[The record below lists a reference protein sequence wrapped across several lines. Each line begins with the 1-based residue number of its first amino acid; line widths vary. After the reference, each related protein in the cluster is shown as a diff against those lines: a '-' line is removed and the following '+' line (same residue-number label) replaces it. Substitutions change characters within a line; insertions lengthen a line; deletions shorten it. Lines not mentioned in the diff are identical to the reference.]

1 MKLTKKIALV
11 SASLALG
18 MAAPAVLAAENASVT
33 LAATQATAV
42 TVTKKTAPYYH
53 KDGSKF
59 TKAKPYKYGKYSSAT
74 TGKGANYKVIKTVTI
89 KGAKYY
95 YIGNDAYLKASD
107 VKVTASK
114 TVKAASS
121 SKKNST
127 KTAAKKTTST
137 KTSAKSSSKKTA
149 SKTSSKK
156 TAAKKTS
163 TKKAATA
170 KKAAV
175 PAGTATNVTSV
186 TVTKK
191 TTPFYHADGSKFT
204 KANPYKYA
212 GWTSTVAYK
221 NITFK
226 VSKELTLKGAK
237 YYYIGNNAYLK
248 ASDVKVASSK
258 KAAAKKTAAK
268 KTTSTKK
275 TAAKKTTSTKKT
287 AAKKTTSTKKTA
299 AKKTT
304 SSKKTSTKS
313 SSKTSTK
320 KAAKTV
326 AAVKVAKKTVPYYHK
341 DGSKFTKAKPYK
353 YNGWSSTVAY
363 KNVSYNVVKTVTIK
377 GAKYYYI
384 GNAAY
389 LKASDVTVTK
399 TK

>member
-18 MAAPAVLAAENASVT
+18 MAAPAVLVAENASVT

-95 YIGNDAYLKASD
+95 YIGNAAYLKASD

-121 SKKNST
+121 SKKTST
-127 KTAAKKTTST
+127 KKTTSK
-137 KTSAKSSSKKTA
+137 KTAAKSSSKKTA

-163 TKKAATA
+163 T

-204 KANPYKYA
+204 KAKPYKYD

-258 KAAAKKTAAK
+258 KAAAKKT
-268 KTTSTKK
+268 
-275 TAAKKTTSTKKT
+275 TSTKKT

-304 SSKKTSTKS
+304 SSK
-313 SSKTSTK
+313 KTSTK

>member
-18 MAAPAVLAAENASVT
+18 MAAPAVLVAENASVT

-95 YIGNDAYLKASD
+95 YIGNDAYLKGSD

-121 SKKNST
+121 SKKTST

-137 KTSAKSSSKKTA
+137 KSSSKKTA

-204 KANPYKYA
+204 KAKPYKYA

-258 KAAAKKTAAK
+258 K
-268 KTTSTKK
+268 
-275 TAAKKTTSTKKT
+275 
-287 AAKKTTSTKKTA
+287 TA

-304 SSKKTSTKS
+304 SSK
-313 SSKTSTK
+313 KTSTK

-341 DGSKFTKAKPYK
+341 NGSKFTKAKPYK
-353 YNGWSSTVAY
+353 YNGSSSTVAY

-384 GNAAY
+384 GNDAY

>member
-59 TKAKPYKYGKYSSAT
+59 TKAKPYKYGNYSSAT

-95 YIGNDAYLKASD
+95 YIGNAAYLKASD

-121 SKKNST
+121 SKKTST
-127 KTAAKKTTST
+127 KKTTSKKTAAKS
-137 KTSAKSSSKKTA
+137 
-149 SKTSSKK
+149 SSKK

-163 TKKAATA
+163 T

-204 KANPYKYA
+204 KAKPYKYD

-258 KAAAKKTAAK
+258 KTAAK

-275 TAAKKTTSTKKT
+275 A

-304 SSKKTSTKS
+304 SSK
-313 SSKTSTK
+313 KTSTK

-341 DGSKFTKAKPYK
+341 NGSKFTKAKPYK
-353 YNGWSSTVAY
+353 YNGSSSTVAY

>member
-59 TKAKPYKYGKYSSAT
+59 TKAKPYKYGNYSSAT

-95 YIGNDAYLKASD
+95 YIGNAAYLKASD

-121 SKKNST
+121 SKKTST
-127 KTAAKKTTST
+127 KKTTSKKTAAKS
-137 KTSAKSSSKKTA
+137 
-149 SKTSSKK
+149 SSKK

-204 KANPYKYA
+204 KAKPYKYD

-258 KAAAKKTAAK
+258 KAAAKKT
-268 KTTSTKK
+268 STKK
-275 TAAKKTTSTKKT
+275 TS
-287 AAKKTTSTKKTA
+287 

-304 SSKKTSTKS
+304 SSK
-313 SSKTSTK
+313 KTSTK

-363 KNVSYNVVKTVTIK
+363 KNVNYNVVKTVTIK

>member
-18 MAAPAVLAAENASVT
+18 MAAPAVLVAENASVT

-42 TVTKKTAPYYH
+42 TVTKKTAPYYY

-95 YIGNDAYLKASD
+95 YIGNDAYLKGSD

-121 SKKNST
+121 SKKTST

-137 KTSAKSSSKKTA
+137 KSSSKKT
-149 SKTSSKK
+149 SSKKTSSKK

-186 TVTKK
+186 TVIKK

-258 KAAAKKTAAK
+258 K
-268 KTTSTKK
+268 
-275 TAAKKTTSTKKT
+275 
-287 AAKKTTSTKKTA
+287 TA

-304 SSKKTSTKS
+304 SSK
-313 SSKTSTK
+313 KTSTK

-341 DGSKFTKAKPYK
+341 NGSKFTKAKPYK
-353 YNGWSSTVAY
+353 YNGSSSTVAY

-384 GNAAY
+384 GNDAY

>member
-59 TKAKPYKYGKYSSAT
+59 TKAKPYKYGNYSSAT

-95 YIGNDAYLKASD
+95 YIGNAAYLKASD

-121 SKKNST
+121 SKKTST
-127 KTAAKKTTST
+127 KKTT
-137 KTSAKSSSKKTA
+137 
-149 SKTSSKK
+149 SKK

-163 TKKAATA
+163 T

-186 TVTKK
+186 TVIKK

-258 KAAAKKTAAK
+258 KAAAKKTSTKKTSAK
-268 KTTSTKK
+268 KTSTKK
-275 TAAKKTTSTKKT
+275 TSTKKT
-287 AAKKTTSTKKTA
+287 S

-304 SSKKTSTKS
+304 SSK
-313 SSKTSTK
+313 KTSTK

>member
-18 MAAPAVLAAENASVT
+18 MAAPAVLVAENASVT

-95 YIGNDAYLKASD
+95 YIGNDAYLKGSD

-121 SKKNST
+121 SKKTST

-137 KTSAKSSSKKTA
+137 KSSSK
-149 SKTSSKK
+149 KTSSKK

-186 TVTKK
+186 TVIKK
-191 TTPFYHADGSKFT
+191 TPPFYHADGSKFT
-204 KANPYKYA
+204 KA
-212 GWTSTVAYK
+212 
-221 NITFK
+221 
-226 VSKELTLKGAK
+226 
-237 YYYIGNNAYLK
+237 
-248 ASDVKVASSK
+248 
-258 KAAAKKTAAK
+258 
-268 KTTSTKK
+268 
-275 TAAKKTTSTKKT
+275 
-287 AAKKTTSTKKTA
+287 
-299 AKKTT
+299 
-304 SSKKTSTKS
+304 
-313 SSKTSTK
+313 
-320 KAAKTV
+320 
-326 AAVKVAKKTVPYYHK
+326 
-341 DGSKFTKAKPYK
+341 KP
-353 YNGWSSTVAY
+353 SSTLA
-363 KNVSYNVVKTVTIK
+363 
-377 GAKYYYI
+377 GLA
-384 GNAAY
+384 
-389 LKASDVTVTK
+389 L
-399 TK
+399 

>member
-18 MAAPAVLAAENASVT
+18 MAAPAVLVAENASVT

-95 YIGNDAYLKASD
+95 YIGNDAYLKGSD

-121 SKKNST
+121 SKKTST

-137 KTSAKSSSKKTA
+137 KISAKSSSKKTA

-204 KANPYKYA
+204 KAKPYKYA

-258 KAAAKKTAAK
+258 KAAAKKT
-268 KTTSTKK
+268 
-275 TAAKKTTSTKKT
+275 TSTKKT

-304 SSKKTSTKS
+304 SSK
-313 SSKTSTK
+313 KTSTK

-384 GNAAY
+384 GNDAY

>member
-18 MAAPAVLAAENASVT
+18 MAAPAVLVAENASVT

-59 TKAKPYKYGKYSSAT
+59 TKAKPYKYGNYSSAT

-95 YIGNDAYLKASD
+95 YIGNDAYLKGSD

-121 SKKNST
+121 SKKTST

-186 TVTKK
+186 TVIKK

-226 VSKELTLKGAK
+226 VSKELTVKGAK

-248 ASDVKVASSK
+248 ASDVKVAST
-258 KAAAKKTAAK
+258 KTAAAK

-275 TAAKKTTSTKKT
+275 T
-287 AAKKTTSTKKTA
+287 
-299 AKKTT
+299 
-304 SSKKTSTKS
+304 STKS
-313 SSKTSTK
+313 SSKTSSKKTSTK

>member
-18 MAAPAVLAAENASVT
+18 MAAPAVLVAENASVT

-59 TKAKPYKYGKYSSAT
+59 TKAKPYKYGNYSSAT

-95 YIGNDAYLKASD
+95 YIGNDAYLKGSD

-121 SKKNST
+121 SKKTST
-127 KTAAKKTTST
+127 KKTTSK
-137 KTSAKSSSKKTA
+137 KTSGKSSSKKTA
-149 SKTSSKK
+149 SKT
-156 TAAKKTS
+156 
-163 TKKAATA
+163 
-170 KKAAV
+170 
-175 PAGTATNVTSV
+175 
-186 TVTKK
+186 
-191 TTPFYHADGSKFT
+191 
-204 KANPYKYA
+204 
-212 GWTSTVAYK
+212 
-221 NITFK
+221 
-226 VSKELTLKGAK
+226 
-237 YYYIGNNAYLK
+237 
-248 ASDVKVASSK
+248 AS
-258 KAAAKKTAAK
+258 KKTAAK

-275 TAAKKTTSTKKT
+275 T
-287 AAKKTTSTKKTA
+287 
-299 AKKTT
+299 
-304 SSKKTSTKS
+304 STKS
-313 SSKTSTK
+313 SSKTSSKKTSTK

-341 DGSKFTKAKPYK
+341 NGSKFTKAKPYK
-353 YNGWSSTVAY
+353 YNGSSSTVAY

-384 GNAAY
+384 GNDAY

>member
-18 MAAPAVLAAENASVT
+18 MAAPAVLVAENASVT

-95 YIGNDAYLKASD
+95 YIGNDAYLKGSD

-121 SKKNST
+121 SKKTST

-137 KTSAKSSSKKTA
+137 KSSSKKT
-149 SKTSSKK
+149 SSKKTSSKK

-186 TVTKK
+186 TVIKK

-258 KAAAKKTAAK
+258 KTAAK

-275 TAAKKTTSTKKT
+275 A

-304 SSKKTSTKS
+304 SSK
-313 SSKTSTK
+313 KTSTK

-341 DGSKFTKAKPYK
+341 NGSKFTKAKPYK
-353 YNGWSSTVAY
+353 YNGSSSTVAY

-384 GNAAY
+384 GNDAY

>member
-95 YIGNDAYLKASD
+95 YIGNDAYLKGSD

-121 SKKNST
+121 SKKTST

-137 KTSAKSSSKKTA
+137 KSSSKKTA

-204 KANPYKYA
+204 KAKPYKYA

-258 KAAAKKTAAK
+258 KAAAKKT
-268 KTTSTKK
+268 
-275 TAAKKTTSTKKT
+275 
-287 AAKKTTSTKKTA
+287 TSTKKTA

-304 SSKKTSTKS
+304 SSK
-313 SSKTSTK
+313 KTSTK

-341 DGSKFTKAKPYK
+341 NGSKFTKAKPYK
-353 YNGWSSTVAY
+353 YNGSSSTVAY

-384 GNAAY
+384 GNDAY

>member
-59 TKAKPYKYGKYSSAT
+59 TKAKPYKYGNYSSAT

-95 YIGNDAYLKASD
+95 YIGNAAYLKASD

-121 SKKNST
+121 SKKTST
-127 KTAAKKTTST
+127 KKTTSKKTAAKS
-137 KTSAKSSSKKTA
+137 
-149 SKTSSKK
+149 SSKK

-163 TKKAATA
+163 T

-221 NITFK
+221 NT
-226 VSKELTLKGAK
+226 
-237 YYYIGNNAYLK
+237 YLK

-258 KAAAKKTAAK
+258 KAAAKKT
-268 KTTSTKK
+268 TSTKK
-275 TAAKKTTSTKKT
+275 A

-304 SSKKTSTKS
+304 SSK
-313 SSKTSTK
+313 KTSTK

-341 DGSKFTKAKPYK
+341 NGSKFTKAKPYK
-353 YNGWSSTVAY
+353 YNGSSSTVAY

>member
-59 TKAKPYKYGKYSSAT
+59 TKAKPYKYGNYSSAT

-95 YIGNDAYLKASD
+95 YIGNAAYLKASD

-121 SKKNST
+121 SKKTST
-127 KTAAKKTTST
+127 KKTTSKKTAAKS
-137 KTSAKSSSKKTA
+137 
-149 SKTSSKK
+149 SSKK

-204 KANPYKYA
+204 KAKPYKYD

-258 KAAAKKTAAK
+258 KAAAKKTSTKKTTSTKKAAAKKTTSTKKAAAK

-275 TAAKKTTSTKKT
+275 TS
-287 AAKKTTSTKKTA
+287 

-304 SSKKTSTKS
+304 SSK
-313 SSKTSTK
+313 KTSTK

-363 KNVSYNVVKTVTIK
+363 KNVNYNVVKTVTIK

>member
-18 MAAPAVLAAENASVT
+18 MAAPAVLVAENASVT

-95 YIGNDAYLKASD
+95 YIGNDAYLKGSD

-121 SKKNST
+121 SKKTST

-137 KTSAKSSSKKTA
+137 KSSSKKT
-149 SKTSSKK
+149 SSKKTSSKK

-186 TVTKK
+186 TVIKK

-258 KAAAKKTAAK
+258 K
-268 KTTSTKK
+268 
-275 TAAKKTTSTKKT
+275 
-287 AAKKTTSTKKTA
+287 TA

-304 SSKKTSTKS
+304 SSK
-313 SSKTSTK
+313 KTSTK

-341 DGSKFTKAKPYK
+341 NGSKFTKAKPYK
-353 YNGWSSTVAY
+353 YNGSSSTVAY

-384 GNAAY
+384 GNDAY

>member
-59 TKAKPYKYGKYSSAT
+59 TKAKPYKYGNYSSAT

-95 YIGNDAYLKASD
+95 YIGNAAYLKASD

-121 SKKNST
+121 SKKTST
-127 KTAAKKTTST
+127 KKTTSKKTAAKS
-137 KTSAKSSSKKTA
+137 
-149 SKTSSKK
+149 SSKK

-204 KANPYKYA
+204 KAKPYKYD

-258 KAAAKKTAAK
+258 KAAAKKT
-268 KTTSTKK
+268 STKK
-275 TAAKKTTSTKKT
+275 TS
-287 AAKKTTSTKKTA
+287 

-304 SSKKTSTKS
+304 SSK
-313 SSKTSTK
+313 KTSTK

-363 KNVSYNVVKTVTIK
+363 KNVNYNVVKTVTIK

-384 GNAAY
+384 GNDAY

>member
-18 MAAPAVLAAENASVT
+18 MAAPAVLVAENASVT

-95 YIGNDAYLKASD
+95 YIGNDAYLKGSD

-121 SKKNST
+121 SKKTST

-186 TVTKK
+186 TVIKK

-258 KAAAKKTAAK
+258 KTAAK

-275 TAAKKTTSTKKT
+275 A

-304 SSKKTSTKS
+304 SSK
-313 SSKTSTK
+313 KTSTK

>member
-18 MAAPAVLAAENASVT
+18 MAAPAVLVAENASVT

-121 SKKNST
+121 SKKTST

-137 KTSAKSSSKKTA
+137 KTSAKS
-149 SKTSSKK
+149 SSKK

-258 KAAAKKTAAK
+258 KAAAKKT
-268 KTTSTKK
+268 
-275 TAAKKTTSTKKT
+275 
-287 AAKKTTSTKKTA
+287 TSTKKTA

-313 SSKTSTK
+313 SSKTSSKKTSTK

>member
-59 TKAKPYKYGKYSSAT
+59 TKAKPYKYGNYSSAT

-95 YIGNDAYLKASD
+95 YIGNAAYLKASD

-121 SKKNST
+121 SKKTST
-127 KTAAKKTTST
+127 KKTTSKKTAAKS
-137 KTSAKSSSKKTA
+137 
-149 SKTSSKK
+149 SSKK

-204 KANPYKYA
+204 KAKPYKYD

-258 KAAAKKTAAK
+258 KAAAKKTSTKKTTSTKKAAAK

-275 TAAKKTTSTKKT
+275 TS
-287 AAKKTTSTKKTA
+287 

-304 SSKKTSTKS
+304 SSK
-313 SSKTSTK
+313 KTSTK

-363 KNVSYNVVKTVTIK
+363 KNVNYNVVKTVTIK

>member
-18 MAAPAVLAAENASVT
+18 MAAPAVLVAENASVT

-95 YIGNDAYLKASD
+95 YIGNDAYLKGSD

-121 SKKNST
+121 SKKTST

-137 KTSAKSSSKKTA
+137 KSSSK
-149 SKTSSKK
+149 KTSSKK

-186 TVTKK
+186 TVIKK

-258 KAAAKKTAAK
+258 K
-268 KTTSTKK
+268 
-275 TAAKKTTSTKKT
+275 
-287 AAKKTTSTKKTA
+287 TA

-304 SSKKTSTKS
+304 SSK
-313 SSKTSTK
+313 KTSTK

-341 DGSKFTKAKPYK
+341 NGSKFTKAKPYK
-353 YNGWSSTVAY
+353 YNGSSSTVAY

-384 GNAAY
+384 GNDAY

>member
-59 TKAKPYKYGKYSSAT
+59 TKAKPYKYGNYSSAT

-121 SKKNST
+121 SKKTST
-127 KTAAKKTTST
+127 KTAAKKTTSK
-137 KTSAKSSSKKTA
+137 KTSAKSSSK
-149 SKTSSKK
+149 KTSSKK

-204 KANPYKYA
+204 KAKPYKYA

-258 KAAAKKTAAK
+258 KAAAKKT
-268 KTTSTKK
+268 TSTKK
-275 TAAKKTTSTKKT
+275 TAAKKTTSTKK
-287 AAKKTTSTKKTA
+287 AA

-304 SSKKTSTKS
+304 SSK
-313 SSKTSTK
+313 KTSTK

-341 DGSKFTKAKPYK
+341 HGSKFTKATPYK
-353 YNGWSSTVAY
+353 YNGSSSTVAY

-384 GNAAY
+384 GNDAY

>member
-18 MAAPAVLAAENASVT
+18 MAAPAVLVAENASVT

-95 YIGNDAYLKASD
+95 YIGNDAYLKGSD

-121 SKKNST
+121 SKKTST
-127 KTAAKKTTST
+127 KTAAKKATST
-137 KTSAKSSSKKTA
+137 KTSAKSSSKKT
-149 SKTSSKK
+149 
-156 TAAKKTS
+156 
-163 TKKAATA
+163 ATA

-204 KANPYKYA
+204 KAKPYKYA

-258 KAAAKKTAAK
+258 KAAAKKT
-268 KTTSTKK
+268 
-275 TAAKKTTSTKKT
+275 TSTKKT

-304 SSKKTSTKS
+304 SSK
-313 SSKTSTK
+313 KTSTK

>member
-18 MAAPAVLAAENASVT
+18 MAAPAVLVAENASVT

-59 TKAKPYKYGKYSSAT
+59 TKAKPYKYGNYSSAT

-95 YIGNDAYLKASD
+95 YIGNDAYLKGSD

-121 SKKNST
+121 SKKTST

-137 KTSAKSSSKKTA
+137 KSSSKKTSSKKTA

-258 KAAAKKTAAK
+258 KAAAKKTTSTKKAAAK

-275 TAAKKTTSTKKT
+275 TAT
-287 AAKKTTSTKKTA
+287 KKTTSTKKTA

-304 SSKKTSTKS
+304 SSK
-313 SSKTSTK
+313 KTSTK

-341 DGSKFTKAKPYK
+341 NGSKFTKAKPYK
-353 YNGWSSTVAY
+353 YNGSSSTVAY

-384 GNAAY
+384 GNDAY

>member
-59 TKAKPYKYGKYSSAT
+59 TKAKPYKYGNYSSAT

-95 YIGNDAYLKASD
+95 YIGNDAYLKGSD

-121 SKKNST
+121 SKKTST

-137 KTSAKSSSKKTA
+137 KSSSKKTSSKKTA

-204 KANPYKYA
+204 KAKPYKYA

-258 KAAAKKTAAK
+258 KAAAKKT
-268 KTTSTKK
+268 
-275 TAAKKTTSTKKT
+275 
-287 AAKKTTSTKKTA
+287 TSTKKTA

-304 SSKKTSTKS
+304 SSK
-313 SSKTSTK
+313 KTSTK

-341 DGSKFTKAKPYK
+341 NGSKFTKAKPYK
-353 YNGWSSTVAY
+353 YNGSSSTVAY

-377 GAKYYYI
+377 GVKYYYI

>member
-59 TKAKPYKYGKYSSAT
+59 TKAKPYKYGNYSSAT

-95 YIGNDAYLKASD
+95 YIGNAAYLKGSD
-107 VKVTASK
+107 
-114 TVKAASS
+114 VKAASS
-121 SKKNST
+121 SKKTST

-137 KTSAKSSSKKTA
+137 KSSSKKTSSKKTA

-204 KANPYKYA
+204 KAKPYKYA

-226 VSKELTLKGAK
+226 VSKELTIKGAK

-258 KAAAKKTAAK
+258 KAAAKKT
-268 KTTSTKK
+268 TSTKK
-275 TAAKKTTSTKKT
+275 A
-287 AAKKTTSTKKTA
+287 A

-304 SSKKTSTKS
+304 SSK
-313 SSKTSTK
+313 KTSTK

-341 DGSKFTKAKPYK
+341 NGSKFTKAKPYK
-353 YNGWSSTVAY
+353 YNGSSSTVAY

-384 GNAAY
+384 GNDAY

>member
-18 MAAPAVLAAENASVT
+18 MAAPAVLVAENASVT

-59 TKAKPYKYGKYSSAT
+59 TKAKPYKYGNYSSAT

-95 YIGNDAYLKASD
+95 YIGNDAYLKGSD

-121 SKKNST
+121 SKKTST

-137 KTSAKSSSKKTA
+137 KSSSKKTSSKKTASKTSSKKTA

-258 KAAAKKTAAK
+258 KAAAKKTTSTKKAAAK

-275 TAAKKTTSTKKT
+275 TAT
-287 AAKKTTSTKKTA
+287 KKTTSTKKTA

-304 SSKKTSTKS
+304 SSK
-313 SSKTSTK
+313 KTSTK

-341 DGSKFTKAKPYK
+341 NGSKFTKAKPYK
-353 YNGWSSTVAY
+353 YNGSSSTVAY

-384 GNAAY
+384 GNDAY

>member
-1 MKLTKKIALV
+1 
-11 SASLALG
+11 
-18 MAAPAVLAAENASVT
+18 
-33 LAATQATAV
+33 
-42 TVTKKTAPYYH
+42 
-53 KDGSKF
+53 
-59 TKAKPYKYGKYSSAT
+59 
-74 TGKGANYKVIKTVTI
+74 
-89 KGAKYY
+89 
-95 YIGNDAYLKASD
+95 
-107 VKVTASK
+107 
-114 TVKAASS
+114 
-121 SKKNST
+121 
-127 KTAAKKTTST
+127 
-137 KTSAKSSSKKTA
+137 AKS
-149 SKTSSKK
+149 SSKK

-258 KAAAKKTAAK
+258 KAAAKKT
-268 KTTSTKK
+268 TST
-275 TAAKKTTSTKKT
+275 
-287 AAKKTTSTKKTA
+287 
-299 AKKTT
+299 
-304 SSKKTSTKS
+304 KKTSTKS
-313 SSKTSTK
+313 SSKTSSKKTSTK

-363 KNVSYNVVKTVTIK
+363 KNVNYNVVKTVTIK

>member
-18 MAAPAVLAAENASVT
+18 MAAPAVLVAENASVT

-95 YIGNDAYLKASD
+95 YIGNDAYLKGSD

-121 SKKNST
+121 SKKTST

-137 KTSAKSSSKKTA
+137 KS
-149 SKTSSKK
+149 SSKK

-186 TVTKK
+186 TVIKK

-204 KANPYKYA
+204 KAKPYKYA

-258 KAAAKKTAAK
+258 KAAAKKT
-268 KTTSTKK
+268 
-275 TAAKKTTSTKKT
+275 
-287 AAKKTTSTKKTA
+287 TSTKKTA

-304 SSKKTSTKS
+304 SSK
-313 SSKTSTK
+313 KTSTK

-341 DGSKFTKAKPYK
+341 NGSKFTKAKPYK
-353 YNGWSSTVAY
+353 YNGSSSTVAY

-384 GNAAY
+384 GNDAY

>member
-59 TKAKPYKYGKYSSAT
+59 TKAKPYKYGNYSSAT

-95 YIGNDAYLKASD
+95 YIGNAAYLKASD

-121 SKKNST
+121 SKKTST

-226 VSKELTLKGAK
+226 VSKELTVKGAK

-248 ASDVKVASSK
+248 ASDVKVASTK
-258 KAAAKKTAAK
+258 KAAAKKTTSTKKAAAK

-275 TAAKKTTSTKKT
+275 T
-287 AAKKTTSTKKTA
+287 
-299 AKKTT
+299 
-304 SSKKTSTKS
+304 STKS
-313 SSKTSTK
+313 SSKTSSKKTSTK

>member
-114 TVKAASS
+114 TVKAASL
-121 SKKNST
+121 SKKTST
-127 KTAAKKTTST
+127 KTAAKKATST

-258 KAAAKKTAAK
+258 KAAAKKT
-268 KTTSTKK
+268 
-275 TAAKKTTSTKKT
+275 
-287 AAKKTTSTKKTA
+287 
-299 AKKTT
+299 T

-313 SSKTSTK
+313 SSKTSSKKTSTK

-341 DGSKFTKAKPYK
+341 NGSKFTKAKPYK

-384 GNAAY
+384 GNDAY

>member
-59 TKAKPYKYGKYSSAT
+59 TKAKPYKYGNYSSAT

-95 YIGNDAYLKASD
+95 YIGNDAYLKGSD

-121 SKKNST
+121 SKKTST
-127 KTAAKKTTST
+127 KTAAKKT
-137 KTSAKSSSKKTA
+137 TSAKSSSKKTA

-186 TVTKK
+186 MVTKK

-204 KANPYKYA
+204 KAKPYKYA

-258 KAAAKKTAAK
+258 KAAAKKT
-268 KTTSTKK
+268 
-275 TAAKKTTSTKKT
+275 
-287 AAKKTTSTKKTA
+287 TSTKKTA

-304 SSKKTSTKS
+304 SSK
-313 SSKTSTK
+313 KTSTK

-341 DGSKFTKAKPYK
+341 NGSKFTKAKPYK
-353 YNGWSSTVAY
+353 YNGSSSTVAY

-384 GNAAY
+384 GNDAY

>member
-59 TKAKPYKYGKYSSAT
+59 TKAKPYKYGNYSSAT

-95 YIGNDAYLKASD
+95 YIGNDAYLKGSD

-121 SKKNST
+121 SKKTST
-127 KTAAKKTTST
+127 KTAAKKT
-137 KTSAKSSSKKTA
+137 TSAKSSSKKTA

-186 TVTKK
+186 TVIKK

-204 KANPYKYA
+204 KAKPYKYA

-258 KAAAKKTAAK
+258 KAAAKKT
-268 KTTSTKK
+268 
-275 TAAKKTTSTKKT
+275 
-287 AAKKTTSTKKTA
+287 TSTKKTA

-304 SSKKTSTKS
+304 SSK
-313 SSKTSTK
+313 KTSTK

-341 DGSKFTKAKPYK
+341 NGSKFTKAKPYK
-353 YNGWSSTVAY
+353 YNGSSSTVAY

-384 GNAAY
+384 GNDAY

>member
-18 MAAPAVLAAENASVT
+18 MAAPAVLVAENASVT

-95 YIGNDAYLKASD
+95 YIGNDAYLKGSD

-121 SKKNST
+121 SKKTST

-137 KTSAKSSSKKTA
+137 KSSSKKTA

-186 TVTKK
+186 TVIKK

-258 KAAAKKTAAK
+258 KTAAK

-275 TAAKKTTSTKKT
+275 T
-287 AAKKTTSTKKTA
+287 
-299 AKKTT
+299 
-304 SSKKTSTKS
+304 STKS
-313 SSKTSTK
+313 SSKTSSKKTSTK

-341 DGSKFTKAKPYK
+341 NGSKFTKAKPYK
-353 YNGWSSTVAY
+353 YNGSSSTVAY

-384 GNAAY
+384 GNDAY

>member
-18 MAAPAVLAAENASVT
+18 MAAPAVLVAENASVT

-95 YIGNDAYLKASD
+95 YIGNDAYLKGSD

-121 SKKNST
+121 SKKTST

-137 KTSAKSSSKKTA
+137 KTSAKS
-149 SKTSSKK
+149 SSKK

-204 KANPYKYA
+204 KTNPYKYA

-226 VSKELTLKGAK
+226 VSKELTVKGAK

-248 ASDVKVASSK
+248 ASDVKVASTK
-258 KAAAKKTAAK
+258 KAAAK

-275 TAAKKTTSTKKT
+275 T
-287 AAKKTTSTKKTA
+287 
-299 AKKTT
+299 
-304 SSKKTSTKS
+304 STKS
-313 SSKTSTK
+313 SSKTSSKKTSTK